1 MRGSFQVAM
10 AMAALAVA
18 AQPAAA
24 DEIEESLKMALEAYQ
39 AGDINAAK
47 EEIDFA
53 AQLINQLKAS
63 ALGDFLPVALEGW
76 TRHDGDTQA
85 AGAFGGGSSA
95 SAQYSRGQDNI
106 NIQLMA
112 NNQMVTSMAGMFGNM
127 ALMGAMGQVKRI
139 NRQKVVITKNGELQA
154 LIDNRILVQIGGNAS
169 AEDKE
174 AYFAAMDIK
183 GLEDF

>member
-1 MRGSFQVAM
+1 
-10 AMAALAVA
+10 
-18 AQPAAA
+18 
-24 DEIEESLKMALEAYQ
+24 
-39 AGDINAAK
+39 
-47 EEIDFA
+47 
-53 AQLINQLKAS
+53 
-63 ALGDFLPVALEGW
+63 
-76 TRHDGDTQA
+76 
-85 AGAFGGGSSA
+85 
-95 SAQYSRGQDNI
+95 
-106 NIQLMA
+106 
-112 NNQMVTSMAGMFGNM
+112 MFGNT

>member
-1 MRGSFQVAM
+1 MRKTFRIP
-10 AMAALAVA
+10 AAIAVLAVL

-53 AQLINQLKAS
+53 AQLMNQLKAS
-63 ALGDFLPVALEGW
+63 ALGDFLPAAMAGW
-76 TRHDGDTQA
+76 ERKDGDSQA
-85 AGAFGGGSSA
+85 SGAFGGGSSA
-95 SAQYSRGQDNI
+95 SARYTRGQDNI

-112 NNQMVTSMAGMFGNM
+112 DNQMVTSMAGMFANT

-139 NRQKVVITKNGELQA
+139 NRQKVVITKNGEVQA
-154 LIDNRILVQIGGNAS
+154 LVDNRILVQIGGNAPV
-169 AEDKE
+169 EDKE
-174 AYFAAMDIK
+174 AYFSAIDIG
-183 GLEDF
+183 GLENF